1 MALVS
6 SLLLLYMKPGGLACR
21 RMSHV
26 IRKWQSFDPL
36 LGRLVAI
43 DVMGEQEMALTGG
56 SHHPS
61 RDPDT
66 RATLKST
73 RVTCD
78 RPLRPYLPTVITRS
92 LFGMFPLSSSS
103 SRRFLR
109 FVAAVLLQVGAALN
123 PVVVSSLPHPPS
135 I

>member
-1 MALVS
+1 
-6 SLLLLYMKPGGLACR
+6 MKPGGLAYR

-36 LGRLVAI
+36 HGRLVAI

-66 RATLKST
+66 RATLKSHA
-73 RVTCD
+73 RD
-78 RPLRPYLPTVITRS
+78 MRPTAPALSADHDHALTFRDVSTVFFLLPS
-92 LFGMFPLSSSS
+92 LSLLCG
-103 SRRFLR
+103 RR
-109 FVAAVLLQVGAALN
+109 AALGGRR
-123 PVVVSSLPHPPS
+123 S
-135 I
+135 